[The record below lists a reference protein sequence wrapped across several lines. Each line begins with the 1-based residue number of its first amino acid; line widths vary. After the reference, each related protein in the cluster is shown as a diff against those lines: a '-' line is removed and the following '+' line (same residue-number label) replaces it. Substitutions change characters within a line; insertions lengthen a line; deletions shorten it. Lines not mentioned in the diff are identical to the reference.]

1 MATATAQQTAIHFE
15 AASEIHAPTAT
26 VWDILTDY
34 RNGHPRILPPAFS
47 GIQIESG
54 GKGAGT
60 VYSYSFHAAGTTR
73 HIRHEVR
80 EPEPGHILV
89 ESAPGDPTTTT
100 FTLTPTADGAH
111 THLLITTDL
120 TTQPGLTGTLTR
132 LLAPLLAPTMRG
144 IYLDEMQRLDDLAQ
158 RWPIVAKD

>member
-15 AASEIHAPTAT
+15 ATSEIHAPTAT

-34 RNGHPRILPPAFS
+34 RNGHSRILPSAFS
-47 GIQIESG
+47 DIQIESG

-60 VYSYSFHAAGTTR
+60 VYHYSFRAAGTTR
-73 HIRHEVR
+73 HIRHFVS
-80 EPEPGHILV
+80 EPEPGRVLV
-89 ESAPGDPTTTT
+89 ESAPNDPTTTT

-111 THLLITTDL
+111 TQLLITTDL
-120 TTQPGLTGTLTR
+120 TTQPGLTGALTR
-132 LLAPLLAPTMRG
+132 LFAPLLAPTMHA

-158 RWPIVAKD
+158 RWPTVAKD